1 MAKSFYLLI
10 FVFAIALAWSQ
21 SQTPPSGSGSSQ
33 APPSNNAGSIY
44 GNSTSANPQSPA
56 QGNNAPSS
64 QPLPGTT
71 QGTPSGAGAQTP
83 SKPGSATD
91 ASGGGVAGGAGS
103 SQAPS
108 QVPETPPAST
118 AAPGVSDPELQS
130 QIQNALTKE
139 PTLAGETVRVSV
151 AEENIEMSGNVATAR
166 EKLTATRIVQS
177 YAGNKKVVSHLTVGG
192 HPGANSSS
200 PATHESTNPSTNPEP
215 NKGTPPA
222 GSTQPPRN

>member
-1 MAKSFYLLI
+1 MAKSFHWLI
-10 FVFAIALAWSQ
+10 FVFVIALAC
-21 SQTPPSGSGSSQ
+21 
-33 APPSNNAGSIY
+33 
-44 GNSTSANPQSPA
+44 PQSPA
-56 QGNNAPSS
+56 QGNAPSS

-71 QGTPSGAGAQTP
+71 QGTPSGTGAQT
-83 SKPGSATD
+83 S

-103 SQAPS
+103 IPAQVAETPAPS
-108 QVPETPPAST
+108 TSVSGVP
-118 AAPGVSDPELQS
+118 DPELQS

-139 PTLAGETVRVSV
+139 PTLAGENVRVSV

-177 YAGNKKVVSHLTVGG
+177 YAGNKKVVSHLTVG
-192 HPGANSSS
+192 HAGANSSS
-200 PATHESTNPSTNPEP
+200 PGTHEPGTHESTNPSANSEP